1 MFNDAATAKSS
12 FRRSLF
18 FRRVPNIG
26 QDVHGRRVRNHFV
39 MRNVY
44 FVDFAFDVYDF
55 GGFRGFRGCRFLGR
69 PRNDKCVKYSSHGA
83 LFY

>member
-39 MRNVY
+39 IRNVY

-55 GGFRGFRGCRFLGR
+55 GGFRWISWISWMSLFRQTQ
-69 PRNDKCVKYSSHGA
+69 K
-83 LFY
+83 